1 MNNRLKRIL
10 TWVFLLA
17 SVVLIGAFLYVSN
30 RLARQLEAEERA
42 KIETWAEA
50 YRNLIMADADADMS
64 LELKVIECNT
74 TIPVFLTSSDG
85 TLIDSNNLSIP
96 ADTARFIASKIK
108 RLTATD
114 NYFEINI
121 SDQYKQYL
129 YYDESVLLR
138 ELHYY
143 PYIQL
148 LVILVF
154 AFLFYYMI
162 VSRKQYEQNRVWV
175 GLSKETAHQLG
186 TPIQSLMGWTE
197 YLKSMDS
204 EVPVEQLAEIVSE
217 IDKDV
222 SRLHTVAE
230 RFSKIGSDPKL
241 LPEDVGEVIDSVVEY
256 MQKRV
261 SQRIDISTCLPA
273 EPVIHPLSRPLFAWV
288 IENLC
293 KNAVDA
299 MTEGK
304 GTITITL
311 IPPADNDRR
320 LAVEVADNG
329 KGIPKTMFKTIFEP
343 GYTTKTRGWGLG
355 LTLVRRIVEQYHHGK
370 IAVKSSTMGK
380 GTVFRIEL

>member
-10 TWVFLLA
+10 TLAFLLA

-30 RLARQLEAEERA
+30 RLARQLEAEEKA

-64 LELKVIECNT
+64 LELKVIEGNT
-74 TIPVFLTSSDG
+74 TIPVFLTSPDG
-85 TLIDSNNLSIP
+85 RLIDSNNLSIP
-96 ADTARFIASKIK
+96 ADTSRFIASKIK

-222 SRLHTVAE
+222 SRLHTVAD

-355 LTLVRRIVEQYHHGK
+355 LTLVRRIVEKYHHGK

>member
-10 TWVFLLA
+10 TWAFLLA

-50 YRNLIMADADADMS
+50 YRNLIMADANADMS
-64 LELKVIECNT
+64 LELKVIEGNT
-74 TIPVFLTSSDG
+74 TIPVFLTSPDG
-85 TLIDSNNLSIP
+85 MLIDSNNLSIP

-197 YLKSMDS
+197 YLKSMES

-222 SRLHTVAE
+222 SRLHTVAD

-241 LPEDVGEVIDSVVEY
+241 LPEDVGEVIDCVVEY

-261 SQRIDISTCLPA
+261 SQRINISTCLPA

-355 LTLVRRIVEQYHHGK
+355 LTLVKRIVEQYHHGK

>member
-10 TWVFLLA
+10 TWAFLLA

-50 YRNLIMADADADMS
+50 YRNLIMADANADMS
-64 LELKVIECNT
+64 LELKVIEDNT
-74 TIPVFLTSSDG
+74 TIPVFLTSPDG
-85 TLIDSNNLSIP
+85 MLIDSNNLSIP

-197 YLKSMDS
+197 YLKSMES
-204 EVPVEQLAEIVSE
+204 EVSVEQLAEIVSE

-222 SRLHTVAE
+222 SRLHTVAD

-261 SQRIDISTCLPA
+261 SQRINISTCLPA

-311 IPPADNDRR
+311 IPPTDNDRR

-355 LTLVRRIVEQYHHGK
+355 LTLVKRIVEQYHHGK

>member
-10 TWVFLLA
+10 TWAFLLA

-64 LELKVIECNT
+64 LELKVIEGNT

-85 TLIDSNNLSIP
+85 TFIDSNNLSIP

-197 YLKSMDS
+197 YLKSMES

-222 SRLHTVAE
+222 SRLHTVAD

-304 GTITITL
+304 GAITITL

-355 LTLVRRIVEQYHHGK
+355 LTLVKRIVEQYHHGK

>member
-10 TWVFLLA
+10 TWAFLLA

-30 RLARQLEAEERA
+30 RLARQLEAEEKA

-64 LELKVIECNT
+64 LELKVIEGNT
-74 TIPVFLTSSDG
+74 TIPVFLTLSDG

-129 YYDESVLLR
+129 YYDESVLHR

-197 YLKSMDS
+197 YLKSMES

-222 SRLHTVAE
+222 SRLHTVAD

-304 GTITITL
+304 GAITITL

>member
-1 MNNRLKRIL
+1 MTDRLKRIL

-17 SVVLIGAFLYVSN
+17 SVVLIGAFLFVSN

-50 YRNLIMADADADMS
+50 YRKLIMADANADMS
-64 LELKVIECNT
+64 LELKVIEGNT
-74 TIPVFLTSSDG
+74 TIPVFLTTPDG
-85 TLIDSNNLSIP
+85 TLIDSNNLTIP
-96 ADTARFIASKIK
+96 ADTSRFIASKIK

-114 NYFEINI
+114 NYFEISI
-121 SDQYKQYL
+121 SDRYKQYL
-129 YYDESVLLR
+129 YYDESVLLK

-197 YLKSMDS
+197 YLKSMESD
-204 EVPVEQLAEIVSE
+204 VADQQLAEIVSE

-222 SRLHTVAE
+222 SRLHTVAD
-230 RFSKIGSDPKL
+230 RFSKIGSEPKL
-241 LPEDVGEVIDSVVEY
+241 TPDDVGQVISSVVEY

-261 SQRIDISTCLPA
+261 SKHITITASLPS
-273 EPVIHPLSRPLFAWV
+273 EPVIRPLSRPLFASV

-320 LAVEVADNG
+320 VAVEVADNG
-329 KGIPKTMFKTIFEP
+329 KGIPKAMFKTIFEP

-355 LTLVRRIVEQYHHGK
+355 LTLVKRIVGQYHHGK
-370 IAVKSSTMGK
+370 IAVKSSTLGK

>member
-10 TWVFLLA
+10 TWAFLLA

-30 RLARQLEAEERA
+30 RLARQLEAEEKA

-64 LELKVIECNT
+64 LELKVIEGNT

-197 YLKSMDS
+197 YLKSKES

-222 SRLHTVAE
+222 SRLHTVAD

-241 LPEDVGEVIDSVVEY
+241 LPEDVGKVIDSVVEY

-355 LTLVRRIVEQYHHGK
+355 LTLVKRIVEQYHHGK

>member
-10 TWVFLLA
+10 TWAFLLA

-50 YRNLIMADADADMS
+50 YRNLIMADANADMS
-64 LELKVIECNT
+64 LELKVIEGNT
-74 TIPVFLTSSDG
+74 TIPVFLTSPDG
-85 TLIDSNNLSIP
+85 MLIDSNNLSIP

-197 YLKSMDS
+197 YLKSMES

-222 SRLHTVAE
+222 SRLYTVAD

-261 SQRIDISTCLPA
+261 SQRINISTCLPA

-355 LTLVRRIVEQYHHGK
+355 LTLVKRIVEQYHHGK
-370 IAVKSSTMGK
+370 IAVNSSTMGK

>member
-10 TWVFLLA
+10 TWAFLLA

-50 YRNLIMADADADMS
+50 YRNLIMADANADMS
-64 LELKVIECNT
+64 LELKVIEGNT
-74 TIPVFLTSSDG
+74 TIPVFLTSPDG
-85 TLIDSNNLSIP
+85 MLIDSNNLSIP

-197 YLKSMDS
+197 YLKSMES

-222 SRLHTVAE
+222 SRLYTVAD

-261 SQRIDISTCLPA
+261 SQRINISTCLPA

-299 MTEGK
+299 MSEGK
-304 GTITITL
+304 GTIAITL
-311 IPPADNDRR
+311 IPPTDNDRR

-355 LTLVRRIVEQYHHGK
+355 LTLVKRIVEQYHHGK

-380 GTVFRIEL
+380 GSVFRIEL

>member
-1 MNNRLKRIL
+1 MTDRLKRIL
-10 TWVFLLA
+10 TWVLLFA
-17 SVVLIGAFLYVSN
+17 SVVLIGAFLFVSN

-50 YRNLIMADADADMS
+50 YRKLIMADANADMS
-64 LELKVIECNT
+64 LELKVIEGNT
-74 TIPVFLTSSDG
+74 TIPVFLTTPDG
-85 TLIDSNNLSIP
+85 TLIDSNNLTIP
-96 ADTARFIASKIK
+96 ADTSRFIASKIK

-114 NYFEINI
+114 NYFEISI
-121 SDQYKQYL
+121 SDRYKQYL
-129 YYDESVLLR
+129 YYDESVLLK

-197 YLKSMDS
+197 YLKSMESD
-204 EVPVEQLAEIVSE
+204 VTDQQLAEIVSE

-222 SRLHTVAE
+222 SRLHTVAD
-230 RFSKIGSDPKL
+230 RFSKIGSEPKL
-241 LPEDVGEVIDSVVEY
+241 TPDDVGQVIRSVVEY

-261 SQRIDISTCLPA
+261 SKHITITASLPS
-273 EPVIHPLSRPLFAWV
+273 EPVIRPLSRPLFAWV

-320 LAVEVADNG
+320 VAVEVADNG
-329 KGIPKTMFKTIFEP
+329 KGIPKAMFKTIFEP

-355 LTLVRRIVEQYHHGK
+355 LTLVKRIVGQYHHGK
-370 IAVKSSTMGK
+370 IAVKSSTLGK

>member
-10 TWVFLLA
+10 TWAFLLA

-30 RLARQLEAEERA
+30 RLARQLEAEEKA

-64 LELKVIECNT
+64 LELKVIEGNT

-162 VSRKQYEQNRVWV
+162 VSRKQYEQNQVWV

-186 TPIQSLMGWTE
+186 TPIQSLMGWINYIE
-197 YLKSMDS
+197 SVEC
-204 EVPVEQLAEIVSE
+204 EVPKEQLHDIVVE

-222 SRLHTVAE
+222 KRLHNVAD
-230 RFSKIGSDPKL
+230 RFSKIGSEPQLEPSDI
-241 LPEDVGEVIDSVVEY
+241 GETIAEVVAY

-261 SQRIDISTCLPA
+261 SQHIEISAQLPA
-273 EPVIHPLSRPLFAWV
+273 TPEIRPLCRPLFAWV

-299 MTEGK
+299 MTDGK
-304 GTITITL
+304 GTIHITL
-311 IPPADNDRR
+311 FAGSRANGR
-320 LAVEVADNG
+320 AVVEVADTG
-329 KGIPKTMFKTIFEP
+329 RGIPNNKLKTIFEP
-343 GYTTKTRGWGLG
+343 GYTTKQRGWGLG
-355 LTLVRRIVEQYHHGK
+355 LTLAKRIIEQYHHG
-370 IAVKSSTMGK
+370 IIEVKSSTLGK
-380 GTVFRIEL
+380 GTVFRIEI